1 MIHLGMRSLGMLNLL
16 GLLRAFLE
24 AFNFIGGFFSPERK
38 LRKQIEKENNVIKIQ
53 RDIKERHINDALD
66 ELFND
71 KE

>member
-1 MIHLGMRSLGMLNLL
+1 MLNLL

-24 AFNFIGGFFSPERK
+24 VVNHIGRLFSPERK